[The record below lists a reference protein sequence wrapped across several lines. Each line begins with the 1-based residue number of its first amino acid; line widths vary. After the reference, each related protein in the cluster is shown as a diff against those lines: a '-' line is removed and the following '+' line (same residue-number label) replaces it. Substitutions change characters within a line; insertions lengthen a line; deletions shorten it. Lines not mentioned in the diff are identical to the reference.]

1 MDERKEIKLAKDNSK
16 TKVPLPEA
24 ETKEE
29 IQSKLLLAELAA
41 PIKIEWEYIK
51 YLYFKDKGRG
61 GNRTLPEIDI
71 EKAGKAMNRTLPELD
86 MEARRKI
93 GQDQGGFPKSGRAP
107 VRKERE
113 NDYEEVDETED
124 EKDITYNE
132 FLKYKEWIKRRST
145 PKRG

>member
-1 MDERKEIKLAKDNSK
+1 MAIFEESKTILDTSIRLRKYSFVSSWKEYIKTEKIGLRWILNKDLGYINEEQHKGIVKRKMDERKEIKLAKDNSK

-71 EKAGKAMNRTLPELD
+71 EKAGRNVN
-86 MEARRKI
+86 
-93 GQDQGGFPKSGRAP
+93 QF
-107 VRKERE
+107 
-113 NDYEEVDETED
+113 
-124 EKDITYNE
+124 
-132 FLKYKEWIKRRST
+132 
-145 PKRG
+145 